1 MRAYTASPQK
11 QRKPEED
18 GDEEKLNQYPERR
31 ARGEARILA
40 ANVCYIVQGDF
51 FGAYII
57 GSIGVGCFLC
67 ITYYVRWKLTN
78 EKKKRNWKINTF
90 VLLYVIY
97 FRG

>member
-1 MRAYTASPQK
+1 MRAYTASPQN

-18 GDEEKLNQYPERR
+18 GDEEELNQYPERR

-57 GSIGVGCFLC
+57 GSIRRRLFFIAFFCVSLRAMK
-67 ITYYVRWKLTN
+67 TY
-78 EKKKRNWKINTF
+78 E
-90 VLLYVIY
+90 
-97 FRG
+97 